1 MNIELISIILILL
14 ALQGIYSL
22 IFGTYSYKKYKQS
35 SYYKIT
41 QNSFLSTI
49 FNAGLAGEYLIYKNL
64 QVFEKKDWKLLF
76 NLYIPQKNS
85 GTTEI
90 DLILITTY
98 GLFVIESKNYS
109 GWIFGDEN
117 QKYWTQTLISKYS
130 GIIKEKFYN
139 PIKQNFFHI
148 LHLKMLLKL
157 DIPIYSLIVFSD
169 NCELKKITLKS
180 DNSKVIYNYELK
192 FTINELINTIPKP
205 ILSIEEINMIY
216 NKLFPYTQVN
226 SEIRN
231 AHINNIK
238 IY

>member
-1 MNIELISIILILL
+1 
-14 ALQGIYSL
+14 
-22 IFGTYSYKKYKQS
+22 
-35 SYYKIT
+35 
-41 QNSFLSTI
+41 
-49 FNAGLAGEYLIYKNL
+49 
-64 QVFEKKDWKLLF
+64 
-76 NLYIPQKNS
+76 
-85 GTTEI
+85 
-90 DLILITTY
+90 
-98 GLFVIESKNYS
+98 
-109 GWIFGDEN
+109 
-117 QKYWTQTLISKYS
+117 
-130 GIIKEKFYN
+130 
-139 PIKQNFFHI
+139 
-148 LHLKMLLKL
+148 MLLKL

-216 NKLFPYTQVN
+216 NKLFPYAQVN

>member
-22 IFGTYSYKKYKQS
+22 IFWTYSYKKYKQS

-76 NLYIPQKNS
+76 NLYIPKKNS

-130 GIIKEKFYN
+130 VIIKEKFYN